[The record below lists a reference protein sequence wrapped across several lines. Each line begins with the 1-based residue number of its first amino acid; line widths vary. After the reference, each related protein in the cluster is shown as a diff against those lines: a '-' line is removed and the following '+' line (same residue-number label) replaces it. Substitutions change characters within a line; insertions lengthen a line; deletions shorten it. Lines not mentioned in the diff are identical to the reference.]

1 MSIITEKP
9 GHQLRA
15 MQRYYAMHAGL
26 YDATR
31 WSFLFG
37 RKALVTEL
45 ALHFPRPKRILEV
58 GCGTGHNLRLLATAF
73 PESEITGLDLS
84 ADMLGIARK
93 HLPPQ
98 VKLVNAA
105 YDQPV
110 SGGIDLVLCSYSLSM
125 FNPGW
130 QLALESAHLDL
141 CPGGHFALVDF
152 HKSSAKWF
160 QAWMGCNH
168 VRMDGHL
175 RHALRSHFLPIIDRA
190 RPAYGGLW
198 RYITFIGKKR

>member
-1 MSIITEKP
+1 MSPQPEMQS
-9 GHQLRA
+9 HQLRT

-37 RKALVTEL
+37 RKTLITEL
-45 ALHFPRPKRILEV
+45 VKHFPAPQRILEV
-58 GCGTGHNLRLLATAF
+58 GCGTGHNLRLLTQAF
-73 PESEITGLDLS
+73 PSSEITGIDLS
-84 ADMLGIARK
+84 ADMLSVARRQ
-93 HLPPQ
+93 LPDSVQ
-98 VKLVNAA
+98 LVNAA
-105 YDQPV
+105 YDQPL
-110 SGGIDLVLCSYSLSM
+110 SGRMDLILCSYSLSM

-130 QLALESAHLDL
+130 QLALDSAHADL
-141 CPGGHFALVDF
+141 IPGGHLAFVDF

-160 QAWMGCNH
+160 QSWMGYNH

-175 RHALRSHFLPIIDRA
+175 RHALRSQFVPIIDRA

-198 RYITFIGKKR
+198 RYLTFVGKKR